1 VDLNCLNYFNNESK
15 QVKNSRYIV
24 WLLFMSFSSSAATN
38 EIEISTIT
46 QQVIIDGVL
55 DDEVWDAATVQ
66 QLKYQVKPGSNVISD
81 IDTDVMLAED
91 GENLYIAFRAYD
103 ADPSKIRAFL
113 RNRDQGFDDDRVEL
127 SIDTFNNAQSAY
139 RFSVNAVGVQ
149 IDEIRNEVNDEE
161 LLEWDV
167 TWASAARITEFGY
180 VVEMAIPYTVL
191 SFPNNDVQQW
201 RINLQR
207 YYPRDQQYRLSLNPE
222 DRNSSC
228 KICQYS
234 LTNNMTGINPPT
246 KLTLTPSFIFHRS
259 ELIETGIQPNFEQT
273 GKDLS
278 FDLRWGITPNITMAA
293 TLNPNYSQV
302 ESDAATLEINQ
313 KFSTKQDEKRHF
325 FVEGAEY
332 FQTNLDLVH
341 SRTIT
346 DPDYG
351 FKVTAKTENNIFAA
365 SVAQDSQTNIVLPGS
380 QGSDIERLGD
390 GDSEVAN
397 LSAVLRYQHKM
408 KNGLSI
414 GSLFTH
420 RQAQDVAYQNSVI
433 SFDSHWQMSD
443 SDRLYLQ
450 AMHSNTVYPEYFQV
464 EYQQAAKL
472 NDNSYFAQYDHDTET
487 WYHSFIYQNIGKDF
501 RADSGFVTQANIENF
516 HTKTG
521 YQWYG
526 EEHQWWSKIDWDMEW
541 ELTLDQNG
549 QLLERIVESDVEIE
563 GLWQSS
569 LEVKLEAGDEV
580 FNLVNYSVFAYKLE
594 ANIKPFSGIDMS
606 AKFESGK
613 KIDTDNERI
622 ADFFEYEF
630 VSELNLGQH
639 LLLDITLEYESL
651 DVPEGNVFEAYT
663 QDVRLSYQ
671 FTNNSS
677 LALTYIVEDT
687 NKNLAL
693 YNDSKGEAAHENE
706 TSHKLV
712 YSYKLS
718 PQTLFIAG
726 YQQGKFRDDQTTPEQ
741 TDQRTAFMKISYAW
755 MQ

>member
-1 VDLNCLNYFNNESK
+1 M
-15 QVKNSRYIV
+15 KNSRCILG
-24 WLLFMSFSSSAATN
+24 LLFISYWSSAATHQ
-38 EIEISTIT
+38 IEISTIT

-55 DDEVWDAATVQ
+55 DDEVWATATVL
-66 QLKYQVKPGSNVISD
+66 QLKYQVKPGKNLIADV
-81 IDTDVMLAED
+81 DTDVMLAED
-91 GENLYIAFRAYD
+91 GETLYVAFRAYD

-127 SIDTFNNAQSAY
+127 SMDTFNNAQSAY
-139 RFSVNAVGVQ
+139 RFAVNAVGVQ

-161 LLEWDV
+161 LLEWDA

-180 VVEMAIPYTVL
+180 VVEMAIPYTAL
-191 SFPNNDVQQW
+191 SFPNNDDQQW

-207 YYPRDQQYRLSLNPE
+207 YYPREQQYRLSLNPE

-228 KICQYS
+228 EICQYS
-234 LTNNMTGINPPT
+234 LTKSITGINPPT
-246 KLTLTPSFIFHRS
+246 NLTLTPSFIYHRS
-259 ELIETGIQPNFEQT
+259 ELIETGVQPDFEQQ

-293 TLNPNYSQV
+293 TLNPDYSQV

-332 FQTNLDLVH
+332 FQSNLDLVH
-341 SRTIT
+341 SRTIA

-351 FKVTAKTENNIFAA
+351 FKVTAKTENNLFAA
-365 SVAQDSQTNIVLPGS
+365 LVAQDAQTNIVLPGS
-380 QGSDIERLGD
+380 QGSDIEGLGD
-390 GDSEVAN
+390 DDSEVAN
-397 LSAVLRYQHKM
+397 LSALIRYQHQI

-420 RQAQDVAYQNSVI
+420 RQAHHVAYQNSVI
-433 SFDSHWQMSD
+433 SFDSHWQISD

-450 AMHSNTVYPEYFQV
+450 GMHSNTEYPEYFQV
-464 EYQQAAKL
+464 KYQQAATL
-472 NDNSYFAQYDHDTET
+472 NDNSYFAQYKHDTDT

-501 RADSGFVTQANIENF
+501 RADSGFVTQADIENF

-526 EEHQWWSKIDWDMEW
+526 EEYQWWSKIDWDMEW
-541 ELTLDQNG
+541 ELTLDQSG
-549 QLLERIVESDVEIE
+549 QLLERMVESDIEVE
-563 GLWQSS
+563 GLWQSTI
-569 LEVKLEAGDEV
+569 EVGMEAGDEV
-580 FNLVNYSVFAYKLE
+580 FNFVNYSVFAYKVK
-594 ANIKPFSGIDMS
+594 ANTKPFSGIDIN

-613 KIDTDNERI
+613 KIDTDNARI
-622 ADFFEYEF
+622 AHFVEYEF

-651 DVPEGNVFEAYT
+651 NVPQGHIFEAYT
-663 QDVRLSYQ
+663 QDVRLRYQ

-687 NKNLAL
+687 NKNLLL
-693 YNDSKGEAAHENE
+693 YRDSQGEAANENE
-706 TSHKLV
+706 TSYKLV

-726 YQQGKFRDDQTTPEQ
+726 YQQGQFRDDKTTPEH
-741 TDQRTAFMKISYAW
+741 TDQRAAFMKISYAW